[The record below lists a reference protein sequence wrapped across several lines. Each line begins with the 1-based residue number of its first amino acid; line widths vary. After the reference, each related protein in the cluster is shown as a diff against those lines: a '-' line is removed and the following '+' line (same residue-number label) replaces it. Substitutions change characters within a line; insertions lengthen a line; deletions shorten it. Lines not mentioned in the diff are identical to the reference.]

1 MTSRSGSSASLST
14 VACSQVARALPA
26 AKVTL
31 CTLPPSSRP
40 PRART
45 PRVTVSSFPA
55 LPVRVRS
62 KTTGAP
68 SVTSASRAATETVGS
83 LSSMVPMAETVVS
96 SLASTALE
104 RLLRVRVKVSPGSA
118 RSSSFTG
125 TEMTPVVCSG
135 SKVRTPLVSV

>member
-1 MTSRSGSSASLST
+1 MTSRSGSSTSLST
-14 VACSQVARALPA
+14 VACSQVAWLSPA

-31 CTLPPSSRP
+31 WTLSASSRP
-40 PRART
+40 LRART
-45 PRVTVSSFPA
+45 PRITVSSLSV

-68 SVTSASRAATETVGS
+68 SVTSAERAAAETVGS
-83 LSSMVPMAETVVS
+83 LSSMVPVAETQIS

-104 RLLRVRVKVSPGSA
+104 RLLRMRVKVSSGSA
-118 RSSSFTG
+118 MSSSFTG
-125 TEMTPVVCSG
+125 TEMTPVVCNG